1 MAKHRTMRFYWDNG
15 HDRPLRIVRDP
26 WDEGLP
32 QTTLS
37 LTEDEAEDLA
47 YFIQNITKQP

>member
-1 MAKHRTMRFYWDNG
+1 MAKPRNMHFSWDKG
-15 HDRPLRIVRDP
+15 HDYPLRIVRDP

-37 LTEDEAEDLA
+37 LTESEAKDLA
-47 YFIQNITKQP
+47 YFIQNITN

>member
-1 MAKHRTMRFYWDNG
+1 MVKRRNIHFQWDPD
-15 HDRPLRIVRDP
+15 HDYPLRIVRDP

-37 LTEDEAEDLA
+37 LTKSEAEDLVN
-47 YFIQNITKQP
+47 FIHSINL

>member
-1 MAKHRTMRFYWDNG
+1 MKIRRNMHFTWHEG

-37 LTEDEAEDLA
+37 LTKDEAQALVT
-47 YFIQNITKQP
+47 FIQSNN